1 MPSQRPEARTSPPSQ
16 PSTPLGLGC
25 GSFHVT
31 GCPPSSVLNFPTKER
46 TIFMG
51 ASHSILLKSQ
61 LKLRAGGTPEV
72 LKIKFMK
79 TSEGLLLSVRLFPDS
94 SPRF

>member
-1 MPSQRPEARTSPPSQ
+1 MPSQRPGARTSPPSQ
-16 PSTPLGLGC
+16 PSAPLVLGC
-25 GSFHVT
+25 GCSHVT
-31 GCPPSSVLNFPTKER
+31 GCPHSSILNFPAKER

-51 ASHSILLKSQ
+51 ASHSVLLKSQ

-94 SPRF
+94 SLRF